1 VREFF
6 EKNYSDEEVRT
17 NRGTFKLAISALL
30 EVAQSVHSHL
40 ELAIM
45 EIDSPMRMMESKL
58 IAEFVNIIEKDK
70 VQELERNARKMNK
83 LYNGS

>member
-1 VREFF
+1 
-6 EKNYSDEEVRT
+6 
-17 NRGTFKLAISALL
+17 
-30 EVAQSVHSHL
+30 
-40 ELAIM
+40 M

-83 LYNGS
+83 LYTGS